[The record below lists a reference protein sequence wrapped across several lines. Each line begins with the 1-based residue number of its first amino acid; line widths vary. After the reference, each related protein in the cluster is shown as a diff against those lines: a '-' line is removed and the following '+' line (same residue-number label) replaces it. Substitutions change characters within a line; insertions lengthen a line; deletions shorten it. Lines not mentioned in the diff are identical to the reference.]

1 MFFFLLQTAN
11 FNCNFDT
18 NFCGWTQDH
27 QTDNFDWLRYRGST
41 QSSGTGPSKDHTSGS
56 KYSRNLLL

>member
-56 KYSRNLLL
+56 K